1 MVSTK
6 GHSQSKLLR
15 NLLSIPVG
23 STAVSGSDDKTL
35 IVWETKRGLALTSL
49 QMHVPFTHFDISLE
63 VSRVLVQLVDS
74 YNLPVICLHNT
85 PAQYVKLPIY
95 SGPSKDGEGKFLPL
109 NISPLLRPKKYIK
122 FLKNVVKIVCE
133 KAERNVTDL
142 IIYIS
147 GLLQ

>member
-1 MVSTK
+1 MYIII
-6 GHSQSKLLR
+6 HYPLL
-15 NLLSIPVG
+15 LYIG

-85 PAQYVKLPIY
+85 PAQYVKLPTY
-95 SGPSKDGEGKFLPL
+95 SGPSKDVEGEHEM
-109 NISPLLRPKKYIK
+109 IPLLPNQ
-122 FLKNVVKIVCE
+122 LK
-133 KAERNVTDL
+133 
-142 IIYIS
+142 
-147 GLLQ
+147 